1 MVTSD
6 FQGAADV
13 QLKLYIG
20 QNGLVE
26 QAEIVHATN
35 SGIGERVAASARNW
49 VFLPFVK
56 GGVVHPAS
64 TDMKLRVQA
73 IKSK

>member
-6 FQGAADV
+6 FQGAVEV
-13 QLKLYIG
+13 QLKLHIG

-26 QAEIVHATN
+26 QAEIVRTSNA
-35 SGIGERVAASARNW
+35 GIGERIAASARNW
-49 VFLPFVK
+49 IFLPFLK
-56 GGVVHPAS
+56 DGVVHP
-64 TDMKLRVQA
+64 TNTEVKLRVQA